1 MRSKLIFFI
10 IILLIIGLGIVY
22 LKYYNKEKSGEKS
35 DVEKYFPQTS
45 VKISV
50 INGSGIDFAARNVK
64 NYILENYKKVYVIY
78 AKNIA
83 GGKYNFDKCVI
94 VIKKKNKENK
104 LKYLQALTGI
114 KRRIFAFNEDDEII
128 KWVEDKDNIINNIDG
143 FVGIR
148 DGHRCVVFLAGPSLR
163 RGTHHHL
170 DNNNRERRTAGDNR

>member
-22 LKYYNKEKSGEKS
+22 LKYYNKEKSGEKT

-78 AKNIA
+78 AKNIV

-94 VIKKKNKENK
+94 VVKKKNKENK

-114 KRRIFAFNEDDEII
+114 KRRIFAFNEDENEEFYII
-128 KWVEDKDNIINNIDG
+128 
-143 FVGIR
+143 VGR
-148 DGHRCVVFLAGPSLR
+148 DYKKYFSKKEKNGK
-163 RGTHHHL
+163 
-170 DNNNRERRTAGDNR
+170 